1 MGIGTLVKNAA
12 GKLKRNQQ
20 RTINAEFTDVSGGGN
35 GGNAQGIRAL
45 ALHPDAGSLLQS
57 YYGIDLTAIPAMD
70 ENQLGDLVDFLK
82 QSEWMDTHLDKLKE
96 HFTKYINRQ
105 VNFNQFVAEVTKSGI
120 KGAEG
125 IDKAG
130 LDTYLA
136 VKGYTQNSKKL
147 QHKANVNEQ
156 LLAADLEN
164 YIQLEDHSLQASLRS
179 MALKLASAKQQIDL
193 RPDKAAAIQELNL
206 QIKADKER
214 IGNLIT
220 YGTKGAALRG
230 GNGGTATATTTASSG
245 GGGGGNIWEG
255 LKNWFN
261 GK

>member
-1 MGIGTLVKNAA
+1 MGIGTLAKTAV
-12 GKLKRNQQ
+12 GKLKRQQ
-20 RTINAEFTDVSGGGN
+20 RTVNAEFVDVSGSGN
-35 GGNAQGIRAL
+35 SGGNAQGIRAL
-45 ALHPDAGSLLQS
+45 ALHPDAGSLLQN

-82 QSEWMDTHLDKLKE
+82 QSEWMDSHLDKLKE

-120 KGAEG
+120 KGAES
-125 IDKAG
+125 IDKNG

-136 VKGYTQNSKKL
+136 VKGYSQNSKKL

-156 LLAADLEN
+156 LLAADLDN

-214 IGNLIT
+214 IGNLIA
-220 YGTKGAALRG
+220 YGTKGAALRS
-230 GNGGTATATTTASSG
+230 GNGGTATATTTPHNS